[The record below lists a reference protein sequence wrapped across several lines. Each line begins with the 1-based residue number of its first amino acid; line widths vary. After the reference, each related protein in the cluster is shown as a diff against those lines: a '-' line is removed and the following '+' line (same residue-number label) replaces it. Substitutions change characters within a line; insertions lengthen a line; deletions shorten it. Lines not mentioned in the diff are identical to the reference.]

1 MRTPTLRR
9 RAAEDGFSLIELLVA
24 MGIFSVIGI
33 AIVALLARASDFSR
47 AGTAT
52 TEQLDALQTFTEA
65 FSLDATGIYTRADS
79 DNGAPAVRMYSDLA
93 KCDIDADGKPDASV
107 RRLMFVRMVTDEA
120 TAAVSRTAGT
130 VIGAKEYLD
139 QSKDVEESAKGA
151 LKATGGLEEVF
162 WTAVPENKDDLA
174 LMALYRGVRSPI
186 GGPQSFFPTKPASD
200 PSARGPQDRGPL
212 HLSEVRAVSQPMLS
226 GVLYFGV
233 EFWARRTETWDPTV
247 VPPKGPLQ
255 VWDSTRGVLP
265 KGQRFDGFYYAK
277 QAGSQDRPSLLDPT
291 DDTYPRRI
299 RVTLVVEESGQAARK
314 GLLMGELS
322 ADATYIEVSSTA
334 FIPATDTSQR
344 FVKIGSEWIEFT
356 SLENARLTGCKRGV
370 RGTLAQTHPHG
381 EPVHYGKTVVREVN
395 VPTFR
400 DAYRD
405 ELPTM
410 VGR

>member
-1 MRTPTLRR
+1 MRPHATLRS
-9 RAAEDGFSLIELLVA
+9 GFSLIELLVSMA
-24 MGIFSVIGI
+24 IFSVIGI
-33 AIVALLARASDFSR
+33 AIVSLLARASDFSR

-65 FSLDATGIYTRADS
+65 FAADATSIYTRADS
-79 DNGAPAVRMYSDLA
+79 EDGAPAVRMYSDVA
-93 KCDIDADGKPDASV
+93 KCDIDGDGKPDSPV
-107 RRLMFVRMVTDEA
+107 RRLMFVRMVPDEA
-120 TAAVSRTAGT
+120 TAPVSRSAGT
-130 VIGAKEYLD
+130 VVGAKDYLD
-139 QSKDVEESAKGA
+139 QVKDVEQSANGT
-151 LKATGGLEEVF
+151 LRATGGLEEVF

-186 GGPQSFFPTKPASD
+186 GGPDSFFPTRPASD

-212 HLSEVRAVSQPMLS
+212 NLPEVRAVSQSVMS

-233 EFWARRTETWDPTV
+233 EFWARRTVTWDPTT
-247 VPPKGPLQ
+247 PPPTGPLF

-265 KGQRFDGFYYAK
+265 KGQRYDGFWYAK
-277 QAGSQDRPSLLDPT
+277 QSGSLDRPSLLDPT

-314 GLLMGELS
+314 GFLMGELP
-322 ADATYIEVSSTA
+322 ADATFIEVSSTS

-344 FVKIGSEWIEFT
+344 FVKIGPEWIEFT
-356 SLENARLTGCKRGV
+356 SVENGRLTGCKRGA
-370 RGTLAQTHPHG
+370 RGTLAQSHSHG
-381 EPVHYGKTVVREVN
+381 EAVHYGRTVVREVN

-405 ELPTM
+405 ELPTN